1 MATKQ
6 RQVYERKWL
15 GGQFKLEVRICGR
28 KGESDCDHKQSEFNR
43 QKKIL
48 IPSPLPST

>member
-6 RQVYERKWL
+6 CQVYERKWL
-15 GGQFKLEVRICGR
+15 GGQFELEVRICGR